1 MRFSEGTGLQAQ
13 NVSERLIKGR
23 HIMFTLFKS
32 LNFVGLG
39 FLLALGAL
47 SLPARAD
54 DFVQNLGPVG
64 PHEPILATVGG
75 KRVIAFY
82 EPRSGQCGM
91 NVVVWN
97 SADASGASA
106 ARVRVSLDPRQ
117 IVHID
122 SADNKSI
129 DLQCGDYAETL
140 SLIENST
147 VVTATSAH

>member
-1 MRFSEGTGLQAQ
+1 
-13 NVSERLIKGR
+13 
-23 HIMFTLFKS
+23 MFTLFKS

-39 FLLALGAL
+39 FLLALSAL

-54 DFVQNLGPVG
+54 DLAQNLGPVG
-64 PHEPILATVGG
+64 PHEPILATVAS

-91 NVVVWN
+91 HIVVWN

-117 IVHID
+117 VVHID

-129 DLQCGDYAETL
+129 DLKCGDYADTL
-140 SLIENST
+140 SLTESNT
-147 VVTATSAH
+147 LVTATSTR

>member
-1 MRFSEGTGLQAQ
+1 
-13 NVSERLIKGR
+13 
-23 HIMFTLFKS
+23 MFTLFK
-32 LNFVGLG
+32 LNYVGLG
-39 FLLALGAL
+39 FLLALSAL

-54 DFVQNLGPVG
+54 ELAQNLGPVG

-91 NVVVWN
+91 HVVVWN
-97 SADASGASA
+97 SADASGTSA

-117 IVHID
+117 VIHID

-129 DLQCGDYAETL
+129 DLKCGDYAETL
-140 SLIENST
+140 SLIETNT
-147 VVTATSAH
+147 LVTATSSR

>member
-1 MRFSEGTGLQAQ
+1 
-13 NVSERLIKGR
+13 
-23 HIMFTLFKS
+23 MFTLFKS

-39 FLLALGAL
+39 FLLALSGL

-54 DFVQNLGPVG
+54 DFAQNLGPVG

-91 NVVVWN
+91 HVVVWN
-97 SADASGASA
+97 SADASGESA
-106 ARVRVSLDPRQ
+106 ARVRVSLVPRQ
-117 IVHID
+117 MVHID

-129 DLQCGDYAETL
+129 DLKCGDYAETL

-147 VVTATSAH
+147 LVTATSAR

>member
-1 MRFSEGTGLQAQ
+1 
-13 NVSERLIKGR
+13 
-23 HIMFTLFKS
+23 
-32 LNFVGLG
+32 LNYLGLG
-39 FLLALGAL
+39 VLLALGAL

-54 DFVQNLGPVG
+54 DLAENLGPVG

-91 NVVVWN
+91 HVVVWN

-117 IVHID
+117 VVHID
-122 SADNKSI
+122 SPDNKSI
-129 DLQCGDYAETL
+129 DLRCGDYADTL
-140 SLIENST
+140 SLTESNT
-147 VVTATSAH
+147 LVTATSTR

>member
-1 MRFSEGTGLQAQ
+1 
-13 NVSERLIKGR
+13 
-23 HIMFTLFKS
+23 MFTLFKS

-54 DFVQNLGPVG
+54 DLAQNLGPVG

-91 NVVVWN
+91 HVVVWN
-97 SADASGASA
+97 SADSSGELA

-117 IVHID
+117 MVHID

-129 DLQCGDYAETL
+129 DLKCGDYAETL
-140 SLIENST
+140 SLIETNT
-147 VVTATSAH
+147 VVTATSAR

>member
-1 MRFSEGTGLQAQ
+1 
-13 NVSERLIKGR
+13 
-23 HIMFTLFKS
+23 MFTLFK
-32 LNFVGLG
+32 LNYVGLG

-54 DFVQNLGPVG
+54 DMAQNLGPVG

-91 NVVVWN
+91 HVVVWN

-117 IVHID
+117 VVHID
-122 SADNKSI
+122 SPDNKSI
-129 DLQCGDYAETL
+129 DLRCGDYAETL
-140 SLIENST
+140 SLIETST
-147 VVTATSAH
+147 LVTATSTR